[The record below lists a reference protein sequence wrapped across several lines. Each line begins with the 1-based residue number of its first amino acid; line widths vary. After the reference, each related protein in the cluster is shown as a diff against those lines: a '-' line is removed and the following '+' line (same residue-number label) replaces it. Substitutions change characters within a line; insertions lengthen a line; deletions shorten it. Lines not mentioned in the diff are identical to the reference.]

1 MMRRRVG
8 VERKLTA
15 ILCADVHGYS
25 RLMGGDKEATLATLT
40 AHRKIIDNLI
50 EQHHGRFVNSAGDS
64 VLAEF
69 ASVVE
74 AVNCAVDIQSALK
87 TENAKL
93 PPERRM
99 EFRIGIN
106 LGDVMVEGDQ
116 IYGDGINVAARLE
129 SLADPGG
136 ICISGKVHEEIG
148 HKLALSYDNLGAQ
161 RVKNI
166 ADPVRVFRVL
176 LEPGA
181 AKTTKPQ
188 NVQRKYVRRGA
199 FSLAGLAI
207 IAAAILLVQHVSLKT
222 PRTSASIPPAQSPAL
237 ALPDQPSIAVLPFA
251 NLSGDPQQEYFSDGI
266 TDDLITDLSRLPGL
280 FVIARTSSFT
290 YKDKPAK
297 LQEVG
302 RELGVRYVLEGSARK
317 TADRVRINV
326 QLVDASTGDQIWTQ
340 RYDRQL
346 HDIFALQDEIVQSLA
361 ATLHLQL
368 TVLQRGWVLP
378 QRTKN
383 LEAYDDFLRGFE
395 SLLNPTPDGLA
406 KGRKMFEKS
415 VELDPGYADAYGALA
430 VSYFLGSIWQF
441 DKDPGVLDRA
451 TESVDKAIAL
461 DDSEAD
467 AYAVRGWI
475 EGIKDQ
481 HDRAVADGKRA
492 VSLDPNSAFGWLALA
507 DINDAECVFPAGIM
521 PPDWGTSKPQEV
533 LAHAQNAIRLDPRHP
548 QKYSM
553 PEGVAY
559 NGLGRYADA
568 VEALKRSDQNNPWVH
583 VNLVYAYSELGRQQD
598 ARAEAAEVLRISPGF
613 SLEEVGRMPG
623 NWHGP
628 LGQRYLS
635 DLRKAGL
642 K

>member
-1 MMRRRVG
+1 VG

-25 RLMGGDKEATLATLT
+25 RLMGGDEEATLATLT

-129 SLADPGG
+129 SLADPGS

-251 NLSGDPQQEYFSDGI
+251 NLSGDPQQ
-266 TDDLITDLSRLPGL
+266 
-280 FVIARTSSFT
+280 
-290 YKDKPAK
+290 
-297 LQEVG
+297 
-302 RELGVRYVLEGSARK
+302 
-317 TADRVRINV
+317 
-326 QLVDASTGDQIWTQ
+326 
-340 RYDRQL
+340 
-346 HDIFALQDEIVQSLA
+346 
-361 ATLHLQL
+361 
-368 TVLQRGWVLP
+368 
-378 QRTKN
+378 
-383 LEAYDDFLRGFE
+383 
-395 SLLNPTPDGLA
+395 
-406 KGRKMFEKS
+406 
-415 VELDPGYADAYGALA
+415 
-430 VSYFLGSIWQF
+430 
-441 DKDPGVLDRA
+441 
-451 TESVDKAIAL
+451 
-461 DDSEAD
+461 
-467 AYAVRGWI
+467 
-475 EGIKDQ
+475 
-481 HDRAVADGKRA
+481 
-492 VSLDPNSAFGWLALA
+492 
-507 DINDAECVFPAGIM
+507 
-521 PPDWGTSKPQEV
+521 
-533 LAHAQNAIRLDPRHP
+533 
-548 QKYSM
+548 
-553 PEGVAY
+553 
-559 NGLGRYADA
+559 
-568 VEALKRSDQNNPWVH
+568 
-583 VNLVYAYSELGRQQD
+583 
-598 ARAEAAEVLRISPGF
+598 
-613 SLEEVGRMPG
+613 
-623 NWHGP
+623 
-628 LGQRYLS
+628 
-635 DLRKAGL
+635 
-642 K
+642 